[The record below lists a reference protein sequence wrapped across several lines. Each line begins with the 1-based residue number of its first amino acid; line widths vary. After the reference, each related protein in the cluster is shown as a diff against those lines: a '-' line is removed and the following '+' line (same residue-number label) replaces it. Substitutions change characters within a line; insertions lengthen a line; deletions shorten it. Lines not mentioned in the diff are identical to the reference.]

1 MKKFTL
7 KYPRVV
13 LLCIQLH
20 LILFYI
26 PLSTGYK
33 ILYPHFAYSY
43 MNRPS
48 YSFRRY
54 IVYRTFKNFYLR
66 KGVLWLSNSGSNC
79 WQDKGKW
86 KLPMHLRE
94 SCKCFNKQI
103 RCWNELIHRFLN
115 KKLLGRWCWWVL
127 WSLMQIGVTFPLLI
141 ALFKPFKAGTP
152 QTQPRLCGA
161 GP

>member
-1 MKKFTL
+1 MSNQPSRKYITELYCTFKIIWNLYRIFYPMDEKITL

-26 PLSTGYK
+26 PLFQLGM

-43 MNRPS
+43 MVWPS

-86 KLPMHLRE
+86 KLPVHLRE

-103 RCWNELIHRFLN
+103 RCAWNELIHRLN
-115 KKLLGRWCWWVL
+115 KNCWD
-127 WSLMQIGVTFPLLI
+127 G
-141 ALFKPFKAGTP
+141 
-152 QTQPRLCGA
+152 GA
-161 GP
+161 